1 MSISTL
7 RKPSNGRRIV
17 PHWFKEILHAIIYT
31 DCVQAYIAIQTIAL
45 FLGAETHNRR
55 ILALYARGFNHSRIA
70 ARLKVSRYSIIR
82 AMNRFSKM
90 SGRDTLIRMQ
100 ASPFT
105 ANILDTF
112 IDKNHAYN
120 ENIHTVIAF
129 LWGLTCSELGVL
141 SALLREL
148 SESEA
153 IRHVCIS
160 KSRYHEIKKSLL
172 GMIDLGRKTHT
183 RKAIKKSAW
192 LLRETDRFGIICGVH
207 EKVYFSVHFFIFIF
221 TELRG
226 FPLFSA
232 IIFLPKCPILAKSV
246 QNHVLGRGFRS
257 KHKLP
262 QSY

>member
-1 MSISTL
+1 MSITTL

-17 PHWFKEILHAIIYT
+17 PHWFKEILHAIIYA

-45 FLGAETHNRR
+45 FLEAETPNRL
-55 ILALYARGFNHSRIA
+55 ILALYARGLNHSQIA

-100 ASPFT
+100 ASSFT
-105 ANILDTF
+105 ADILDTF
-112 IDKNHAYN
+112 IDKNYTHN

-148 SESEA
+148 SESES
-153 IRHVCIS
+153 IKHVCIS

-172 GMIDLGRKTHT
+172 GMIDLGQKTHT
-183 RKAIKKSAW
+183 RKAIK
-192 LLRETDRFGIICGVH
+192 
-207 EKVYFSVHFFIFIF
+207 
-221 TELRG
+221 
-226 FPLFSA
+226 
-232 IIFLPKCPILAKSV
+232 
-246 QNHVLGRGFRS
+246 
-257 KHKLP
+257 
-262 QSY
+262 

>member
-17 PHWFKEILHAIIYT
+17 PHWFKEILHAIIYA
-31 DCVQAYIAIQTIAL
+31 DCVQAYIATQTTAL
-45 FLGAETHNRR
+45 FLEAETHNRR
-55 ILALYARGFNHSRIA
+55 ILALYARGLNHSQIA
-70 ARLKVSRYSIIR
+70 ASLKVSRYSIIR
-82 AMNRFSKM
+82 AMNRFLKM
-90 SGRDTLIRMQ
+90 AGRDTLIRMQ
-100 ASPFT
+100 ASSFT
-105 ANILDTF
+105 ADILDTF
-112 IDKNHAYN
+112 IDKNYTHN

-172 GMIDLGRKTHT
+172 GMIDLGQKTHT

-192 LLRETDRFGIICGVH
+192 SLRETDRFGIIYGVN
-207 EKVYFSVHFFIFIF
+207 EKVYFSVHFEKIILCKSRF
-221 TELRG
+221 L
-226 FPLFSA
+226 PLFSA
-232 IIFLPKCPILAKSV
+232 VIFLLKYLLRPKSA
-246 QNHVLGRGFRS
+246 
-257 KHKLP
+257 
-262 QSY
+262 